1 MVVQPMPLSTGYSR
15 LFVCT
20 ATRDQLHEMM
30 CHFLE
35 SAYRYMY
42 YMYMYYMYLRYVV
55 VSALLLHYYA
65 NHRHSCS

>member
-15 LFVCT
+15 LLVI
-20 ATRDQLHEMM
+20 RQHEM
-30 CHFLE
+30 CHFL
-35 SAYRYMY
+35 RVCIHRY